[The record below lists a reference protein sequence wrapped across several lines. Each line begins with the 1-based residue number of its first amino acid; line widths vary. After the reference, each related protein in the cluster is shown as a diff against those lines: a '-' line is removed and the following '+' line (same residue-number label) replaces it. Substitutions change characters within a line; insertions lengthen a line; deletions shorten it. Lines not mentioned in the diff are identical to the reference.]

1 MSLGN
6 QEVLLQNEKMV
17 HCSLKPTF
25 GLPFMLPNLVYKY
38 VIICCLTNE
47 L

>member
-1 MSLGN
+1 MSLEN
-6 QEVLLQNEKMV
+6 QEVLLQNGQMV

-25 GLPFMLPNLVYKY
+25 GLHFMLPNHVYKY
-38 VIICCLTNE
+38 QIICCLTNE